1 MFVAFTFFTLLML
14 LFWVTLYAVVLL
26 NLNAAVAVERIF
38 GKSNLQVKF
47 VLDFCGGFCLFVSF
61 FVLFWLRF
69 FWLVWVF

>member
-47 VLDFCGGFCLFVSF
+47 VLVFCGGFCLLVSF